1 MKKIFGLIA
10 IVLTMAAGCST
21 PQSQDREQTEDQSIS
36 DTASKEHGPQY
47 GVESIRANHG
57 EGLYAYLD
65 TRGGDI
71 LIRLAMEKAPMTTA
85 NFVALAKGEMPN
97 DFRKIGEPYFDG
109 LKFHRVISLVNGD
122 DYNFMIQGGDPTG
135 TGGGGPGYQFRDE
148 FHPSLRHD
156 RPGVLSMAN
165 SGVGTNGSQFF
176 ITIVPVG
183 DLDGKHSVFGY
194 VVEGQKNVN
203 RMLKDDQMNTVRIIA
218 VGEAAENFNA
228 METFNALKDANPNS

>member
-1 MKKIFGLIA
+1 MKKVIGLIA
-10 IVLTMAAGCST
+10 IVLTLAVGCST
-21 PQSQDREQTEDQSIS
+21 PQSQDQGQTENQSS
-36 DTASKEHGPQY
+36 KDTAAKAQGPQY

-71 LIRLAMEKAPMTTA
+71 LLRLAMEKAPLTTA

-97 DFRKIGEPYFDG
+97 DFRKQGKPYFDG

-122 DYNFMIQGGDPTG
+122 EYNFMIQGGDPTG
-135 TGGGGPGYQFRDE
+135 TGSGGPGYQFRDE

-176 ITIVPVG
+176 ITIVPVK
-183 DLDGKHSVFGY
+183 DLDDKHSVFGY
-194 VVEGQKNVN
+194 VVEGQNNVN
-203 RMLKDDQMNTVRIIA
+203 RMLKDDEINSVRIIA

-228 METFNALKDANPNS
+228 IETFNTLKDANPNS